1 MIFKKSR
8 IHILFKWKH
17 FQKGNILQDFPCVC
31 FEYKTS
37 LNKFK
42 IIENILS
49 IFSDP
54 QQHDAGN
61 QPQEKQEKIYMET
74 KQYATKNQWVNNEI
88 KEEI

>member
-17 FQKGNILQDFPCVC
+17 FQKGNILQDFPWVC

-54 QQHDAGN
+54 QQHDARN

-74 KQYATKNQWVNNEI
+74 KQYATKNQWVNDEI